1 MSRKSAFIYVLKLVK
16 GEPHEF
22 SPKEEAVI
30 KEHFDRLKKALA
42 EGRLIL
48 AGPCNDR
55 AFGIVVFKAQSSEE
69 AEKFMQED
77 PAVKRGLMTAELH
90 PFHVSLVQSRQC

>member
-1 MSRKSAFIYVLKLVK
+1 MSKESAFIYVLKLAK

-22 SPKEEAVI
+22 SPTEEAVI
-30 KEHFDRLKKALA
+30 EEHFDRLKKALA
-42 EGRLIL
+42 EGKLVL

-55 AFGIVVFKAQSSEE
+55 AFGIVVFKAQSREE
-69 AEKFMQED
+69 AEKFMKED

-90 PFHVSLVQSRQC
+90 PFHVSLVQS

>member
-1 MSRKSAFIYVLKLVK
+1 MAK

-22 SPKEEAVI
+22 SPTEEAVI
-30 KEHFDRLKKALA
+30 EEHFDRLKKALA
-42 EGRLIL
+42 EGKLVL

-55 AFGIVVFKAQSSEE
+55 AFGIVVFKAQSREE
-69 AEKFMQED
+69 AEKFMKED

-90 PFHVSLVQSRQC
+90 PFHVSLCQN